1 MYVASAAL
9 QEVVEEVVVVVVGGM
24 GSLPGAVVAGLL
36 IGQVVSL
43 TTFFVPKLAEI
54 MVFIFMAAVLLIRPS
69 GLFGEEGLME

>member
-1 MYVASAAL
+1 
-9 QEVVEEVVVVVVGGM
+9 M

-43 TTFFVPKLAEI
+43 TTFFVPKMAEI

>member
-1 MYVASAAL
+1 MPTPETLIAFGWFIRVS
-9 QEVVEEVVVVVVGGM
+9 ETKKRKK
-24 GSLPGAVVAGLL
+24 GLL

-43 TTFFVPKLAEI
+43 TTFFVPKMAEI